1 MASPFLFVTRH
12 ASHVTFFSRF
22 IPIFAPAMISIN
34 NLSIQFGGESLFD
47 HVSFIINDKDRIG
60 LVGKNGAGKSTLL
73 KIIKGLQR
81 ADEGEVILPDGYSV
95 GYLPQEMD
103 IQSAGSVIEEAMNA
117 FTEVVH
123 LEQKITGYE
132 KQIGERTDYE
142 TESYH
147 KLIRKHSEAIERYHM
162 IGGQAVHVN
171 IEKVLT
177 GLGFER
183 EEFDRKLSTFSSGWQ
198 MRVEI
203 AKILLQQH
211 DVILLDEP
219 TNHLDIDSIQWLEE
233 FLAGFKGAVVLVSH
247 DRAFLDNVTRR
258 SIEISQGKI
267 YDYKA
272 NYSEYV
278 LMREERMES
287 QLATYNNQQRQIR
300 QIERFVERFRSKS
313 TKAKQV
319 QSRIKLLE
327 KIDLV
332 EVDMMDESG
341 IRFRFPPAPHSGKII
356 LEGKKVNK
364 DYPQR
369 RVLNDLT
376 FSVIKNDRIAFV
388 GKNGEGKTTLS
399 KVLTGQVDFTGDL
412 KFGHNVVIGYYAQNQ
427 SDYLDPDKTVFQTI
441 DEIAVG
447 DIRPRIKGILG
458 GFLFS
463 GDDIDKKV
471 KVLSGGEKSRLSLAK
486 LLLTPANLLILDE
499 PTNHLDMHSKDVLK
513 SALLQYNGTLIIV
526 SHDRDFLQ
534 GLTNRVFEFRHGTMK
549 EYIGDIYD
557 FLEQRRLRTL
567 SELEATQK
575 KAAALASEDT
585 VSQNKVNWEKRKEN
599 EKEIRKVKTLIGKC
613 EAEIEQME
621 AQLKIKEGM
630 MAAPEK
636 YQKEIQNGSLYS
648 GYEEVKRDLA
658 REMKRWEELNYEL
671 DILEG

>member
-1 MASPFLFVTRH
+1 
-12 ASHVTFFSRF
+12 
-22 IPIFAPAMISIN
+22 MISIN
-34 NLSIQFGGESLFD
+34 NLSVQFSGESLFD

-73 KIIKGLQR
+73 KIIKGLQK
-81 ADEGEVILPDGYSV
+81 ADEGDVILPDGHSV
-95 GYLPQEMD
+95 GYLPQEMATESD
-103 IQSAGSVIEEAMNA
+103 RTVLEETMNA
-117 FTEVVH
+117 FGEVVQ
-123 LEQKITGYE
+123 LEGIIAGFE
-132 KQIGERTDYE
+132 KLIGEREDYE
-142 TESYH
+142 SESYH
-147 KLIRKHSEAIERYHM
+147 KLIRKHSDALDRYHL
-162 IGGQAVHVN
+162 IGGQGIHVN
-171 IEKVLT
+171 IEKVLL

-183 EEFDRKLSTFSSGWQ
+183 EEFARKMATFSSGWQ
-198 MRVEI
+198 RRVEI

-211 DVILLDEP
+211 DVNVILLDEP

-233 FLAGFKGAVVLVSH
+233 FLESYKGAVVLVSH
-247 DRAFLDNVTRR
+247 DRAFLDNVTKR

-287 QLATYNNQQRQIR
+287 QLATHNNQQRQIR
-300 QIERFVERFRSKS
+300 QIERFVERFRSKA

-332 EVDMMDESG
+332 EVDLVDESG

-356 LEGKKVNK
+356 LEGINLSK
-364 DYPQR
+364 DYPQK
-369 RVLNDLT
+369 RVLNGLN

-399 KVLTGQVDFTGDL
+399 KVITGLVDYTGEL

-427 SDYLDPDKTVFQTI
+427 SDYLDPEKTVFKTI
-441 DEIAVG
+441 DDIAVG
-447 DIRPRIKGILG
+447 DIRTRIKGILG

-463 GDDIDKKV
+463 GDDIEKKV

-499 PTNHLDMHSKDVLK
+499 PTNHLDMRSKDVLK
-513 SALLQYNGTLIIV
+513 SALLQYNGTLLIV

-534 GLTNRVFEFRHGTMK
+534 GLTNRVFEFRRGAFK

-557 FLEQRRLRTL
+557 FLEQRRIQSLK
-567 SELEATQK
+567 ELESAQRNVGV
-575 KAAALASEDT
+575 SGEGDQ
-585 VSQNKVNWEKRKEN
+585 VSQNKINWEKRKEN
-599 EKEIRKVKTLIGKC
+599 EKEIRKVKTQIVKC
-613 EAEIEQME
+613 ESEIERLE
-621 AQLKIKEGM
+621 AEMKIKEAMLGT
-630 MAAPEK
+630 PEK
-636 YQKEIQNGSLYS
+636 YQKQIQDGSLYKE
-648 GYEEVKRDLA
+648 YEELKISLE

-671 DILEG
+671 EIMEG

>member
-1 MASPFLFVTRH
+1 
-12 ASHVTFFSRF
+12 
-22 IPIFAPAMISIN
+22 MISIN

-356 LEGKKVNK
+356 LEGKKLNK

>member
-1 MASPFLFVTRH
+1 
-12 ASHVTFFSRF
+12 
-22 IPIFAPAMISIN
+22 MISIN

-356 LEGKKVNK
+356 LEGKKLKK

>member
-1 MASPFLFVTRH
+1 MV
-12 ASHVTFFSRF
+12 
-22 IPIFAPAMISIN
+22 SIN

-73 KIIKGLQR
+73 KIIKGLQK
-81 ADEGEVILPDGYSV
+81 ADEGDIITPESYSI
-95 GYLPQEMD
+95 GYLPQEMET
-103 IQSAGSVIEEAMNA
+103 QSERTVIEEAMNA
-117 FTEVVH
+117 FSEVVL
-123 LEQKITGYE
+123 LEGRIAAFE
-132 KQIGERTDYE
+132 KEIGIRTDYE
-142 TESYH
+142 SDSYQH
-147 KLIRKHSEAIERYHM
+147 LIRKHSEAIERYHL

-183 EEFDRKLSTFSSGWQ
+183 EEFDRIMSTFSSGWQ

-247 DRAFLDNVTRR
+247 DRAFLDNVTKR
-258 SIEISQGKI
+258 SIEISLGKI

-287 QLATYNNQQRQIR
+287 QLATHNNQQRQIK
-300 QIERFVERFRSKS
+300 QIERFVERFRSKA

-332 EVDMMDESG
+332 EVDLVDESG

-356 LEGKKVNK
+356 LEGKNICK
-364 DYPQR
+364 DYPQK
-369 RVLNDLT
+369 RVLNDLS
-376 FSVIKNDRIAFV
+376 FSVIKHDRIAFV
-388 GKNGEGKTTLS
+388 GKNGEGKSTLS
-399 KVLTGQVDFTGDL
+399 KVITGLVDYTGDL

-427 SDYLDPDKTVFQTI
+427 SDYLDPEKTVFKTI
-441 DEIAVG
+441 DDIAVG
-447 DIRPRIKGILG
+447 DIRTRIKGILG

-463 GDDIDKKV
+463 GDDIEKKV

-499 PTNHLDMHSKDVLK
+499 PTNHLDMRSKDVLK

-534 GLTNRVFEFRHGTMK
+534 GLTNRVFEFRHGVIK
-549 EYIGDIYD
+549 EYLGDIYD

-567 SELEATQK
+567 SELEASQQ
-575 KAAALASEDT
+575 KAALQSADGEQ
-585 VSQNKVNWEKRKEN
+585 VSRNKLDWEKRKEN
-599 EKEIRKVKTLIGKC
+599 EKDIRKVKTQILKC
-613 EAEIEQME
+613 ESEIERLEAELKEKEQM
-621 AQLKIKEGM
+621 LGN
-630 MAAPEK
+630 PEK
-636 YQKEIQNGSLYS
+636 HQKQVQDGSLYKL
-648 GYEEVKRDLA
+648 YEEVKNALA

-671 DILEG
+671 EILEG

>member
-1 MASPFLFVTRH
+1 
-12 ASHVTFFSRF
+12 
-22 IPIFAPAMISIN
+22 MISIN

-47 HVSFIINDKDRIG
+47 HISFIINDKDRIG

-81 ADEGEVILPDGYSV
+81 ADEGDVILPDGYSV

-103 IQSAGSVIEEAMNA
+103 THGTGSVIEEAMNA
-117 FTEVVH
+117 FTEVVE
-123 LEQKITGYE
+123 LEVKIAGYE
-132 KQIGERTDYE
+132 NQISERTDYE
-142 TESYH
+142 SESYH
-147 KLIRKHSEAIERYHM
+147 KLIRRHSEAIERYHL

-203 AKILLQQH
+203 AKILLQRH

-219 TNHLDIDSIQWLEE
+219 TNHLDIDSIQWLED
-233 FLAGFKGAVVLVSH
+233 FLENFKGAVVLVSH
-247 DRAFLDNVTRR
+247 DRAFLDNVTKR
-258 SIEISQGKI
+258 SIEISQGKL

-287 QLATYNNQQRQIR
+287 QLATHNNQQRQIR
-300 QIERFVERFRSKS
+300 QIERFVERFRSKA

-332 EVDMMDESG
+332 EVDMVDESG

-356 LEGKKVNK
+356 LEGKNLNK
-364 DYPQR
+364 DYPQK
-369 RVLNDLT
+369 RVLNNLA

-399 KVLTGQVDFTGDL
+399 KVITGQVDYTGEL

-441 DEIAVG
+441 DDIAVG

-463 GDDIDKKV
+463 GDDIEKKV

-513 SALLQYNGTLIIV
+513 SALLQYNGTLVIV

-534 GLTNRVFEFRHGTMK
+534 GLTNRVFEFRHGSIK
-549 EYIGDIYD
+549 EYLGDIYD

-567 SELEATQK
+567 NELEANQK
-575 KAAALASEDT
+575 KMAAQSAEDP
-585 VSQNKVNWEKRKEN
+585 VSQNKINWEKRRES
-599 EKEIRKVKTLIGKC
+599 EKEVRKVKSQITKC
-613 EAEIEQME
+613 ETEIEKLE
-621 AQLKIKEGM
+621 AELKVKEGM
-630 MAAPEK
+630 LGTPEK
-636 YQKEIQNGSLYS
+636 YQKQIQDGTLYKA
-648 GYEEVKRDLA
+648 YEDLKVILT

-671 DILEG
+671 EVMEG

>member
-1 MASPFLFVTRH
+1 MKKAGVYTGLFHFSPDPK
-12 ASHVTFFSRF
+12 S
-22 IPIFAPAMISIN
+22 IPIFAASMVSIN

-47 HVSFIINDKDRIG
+47 HISFIINDKDRIG

-73 KIIKGLQR
+73 KIIKGLQK
-81 ADEGEVILPDGYSV
+81 ADEGDVICPDNYSI
-95 GYLPQEMD
+95 GYLPQEMEM
-103 IQSAGSVIEEAMNA
+103 SSERSVVEEAMNA
-117 FTEVVH
+117 FTEVVQ
-123 LEQKITGYE
+123 LEERITGYE
-132 KQIGERTDYE
+132 KEIGVRTDYE
-142 TESYH
+142 SDSYH
-147 KLIRKHSEAIERYHM
+147 ILIRRHSEAIERYHL
-162 IGGQAVHVN
+162 IGGQSVHVN
-171 IEKVLT
+171 IEKVLA

-183 EEFDRKLSTFSSGWQ
+183 EEFDRKMSTFSSGWQ

-233 FLAGFKGAVVLVSH
+233 FLAGYKGAVVLVSH
-247 DRAFLDNVTRR
+247 DRAFLDNVTKR
-258 SIEISQGKI
+258 SIEISMGKL

-287 QLATYNNQQRQIR
+287 QLATHNNQQRQIR
-300 QIERFVERFRSKS
+300 QIERFVERFRSKA

-319 QSRIKLLE
+319 QSRIKLLD

-332 EVDMMDESG
+332 EVDMVDESG

-356 LEGKKVNK
+356 LEGKDICK
-364 DYPQR
+364 DYPQK
-369 RVLNDLT
+369 RVLNDLSFT
-376 FSVIKNDRIAFV
+376 VIREDRIAFV

-399 KVLTGQVDFTGDL
+399 KVITGLVDYTGEL

-427 SDYLDPDKTVFQTI
+427 SDYLDPEKTVFKTI
-441 DEIAVG
+441 DDIAVG
-447 DIRPRIKGILG
+447 DIRTRIKGILG

-463 GDDIDKKV
+463 GDDIEKKV

-499 PTNHLDMHSKDVLK
+499 PTNHLDMRSKDVLK

-534 GLTNRVFEFRHGTMK
+534 GLTNRVMEFRRGTVK
-549 EYIGDIYD
+549 EYLGDIYD

-567 SELEATQK
+567 SELEAGQQK
-575 KAAALASEDT
+575 SAAQAEGEP
-585 VSQNKVNWEKRKEN
+585 VSQNKLDWEKRKEN
-599 EKEIRKVKTLIGKC
+599 EKEIRKVKTQITKCESEIGRY
-613 EAEIEQME
+613 EAEIRE
-621 AQLKIKEGM
+621 KEGM
-630 MAAPEK
+630 LGNPDK
-636 YQKEIQNGSLYS
+636 FQKQIQDGSLYRD
-648 GYEEVKRDLA
+648 YEDIKVALA
-658 REMKRWEELNYEL
+658 KEMKRWEELNYEL
-671 DILEG
+671 EILEF

>member
-1 MASPFLFVTRH
+1 
-12 ASHVTFFSRF
+12 
-22 IPIFAPAMISIN
+22 MISIN

-117 FTEVVH
+117 FTEVVN

-132 KQIGERTDYE
+132 KQIGERTDYN

-147 KLIRKHSEAIERYHM
+147 KLIRKHSEAIERYHL

-171 IEKVLT
+171 IEKVLS

-319 QSRIKLLE
+319 QSRIKMLE

-356 LEGKKVNK
+356 LEGKKLDK

-399 KVLTGQVDFTGDL
+399 KVLTGQVDFTGEL

-427 SDYLDPDKTVFQTI
+427 SDYLDPEKTVFQTI

-534 GLTNRVFEFRHGTMK
+534 GLTNRVFEFRHGMIK

-599 EKEIRKVKTLIGKC
+599 EKEIRKVKTQIGKC